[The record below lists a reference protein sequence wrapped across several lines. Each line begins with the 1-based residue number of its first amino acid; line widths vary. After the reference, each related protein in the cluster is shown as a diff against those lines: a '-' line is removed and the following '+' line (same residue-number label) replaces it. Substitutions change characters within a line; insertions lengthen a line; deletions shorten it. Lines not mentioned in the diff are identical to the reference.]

1 MELPDGFVFTTEYT
15 VNKATTIDV
24 TIDVEIDKSELVKC
38 KHCKHCEYDAEIGL
52 LCAIWNYS
60 KTESDGW
67 CYKGEKDGE

>member
-1 MELPDGFVFTTEYT
+1 MELPDGFVFTLEYDIRWG
-15 VNKATTIDV
+15 TTSIDV
-24 TIDVEIDKSELVKC
+24 TMDKSELVKC

-67 CYKGEKDGE
+67 CFMAEKAGE